1 MSSAYSLAQYIAD
14 LRRIAGASDDEDEIF
29 TRLGPLAQQLVADPG
44 WLQPKYYESDAAQGF
59 GVHLLH
65 EEPDHS
71 LAVFAVNWLPGRGT
85 PPHDHGTWA
94 VVAGIEGVERNVRY
108 RRVDDGKRAG
118 HAELEVKK
126 EFDAAPGELVC
137 IRSGGIHKV
146 TNETAALTL
155 SLHTYGRHVNY
166 TKRAQFDLDTGAY
179 KEFKL
184 NVE

>member
-1 MSSAYSLAQYIAD
+1 MSSAYSLPQYISD
-14 LRRIAGASDDEDEIF
+14 LRQIAAETDDEGEIF
-29 TRLGPLAQQLVADPG
+29 TRLGPLAQQLVANPG
-44 WLQPKYYESDAAQGF
+44 WLQAKHYESDESQGF

-71 LAVFAVNWLPGRGT
+71 LAVFAINWLPGRGT

-94 VVAGIEGVERNVRY
+94 LVAGIEGVERNVRY
-108 RRVDDGKRAG
+108 RRLDDGKRAG

-137 IRSGGIHKV
+137 IRSGGIHKG
-146 TNETAALTL
+146 TNQTDALTL
-155 SLHTYGRHVNY
+155 SLHTYGRHVNH
-166 TKRAQFDLDTGAY
+166 TNRSQFDLDTNEYSA
-179 KEFKL
+179 FNV

>member
-1 MSSAYSLAQYIAD
+1 MSAAYSLPQYISD
-14 LRRIAGASDDEDEIF
+14 LRQIAAEADDEDEIF
-29 TRLGPLAQQLVADPG
+29 TRLGPLAQKLVADPG
-44 WLQPKYYESDAAQGF
+44 WLQAKHYESDAAQGF

-71 LAVFAVNWLPGRGT
+71 LAVFAINWLPGRGT

-94 VVAGIEGVERNVRY
+94 LVAGIEGVERNVRY
-108 RRVDDGKRAG
+108 RRVDDRSQAG

-126 EFDAAPGELVC
+126 EFDAAAGELVC

-146 TNETAALTL
+146 TNETDALTL

-166 TKRAQFDLDTGAY
+166 TNRSQFDLDTHEYSA
-179 KEFKL
+179 FNV

>member
-1 MSSAYSLAQYIAD
+1 MSENYSLQQYIND
-14 LRRIAGASDDEDEIF
+14 LRLICSETEDEDEIF
-29 TRLGPLAQQLVADPG
+29 RRLGPLALKLVANDG
-44 WLQPKYYESDAAQGF
+44 WLQPKHYESDESQGF

-94 VVAGIEGVERNVRY
+94 VVAGIEGVERNIRY
-108 RRVDDGKRAG
+108 RRVDANDRPGY
-118 HAELEVKK
+118 AELEVKK
-126 EFDAAPGELVC
+126 EFDADAGELIC

-146 TNETAALTL
+146 SNETDTLTL
-155 SLHTYGRHVNY
+155 SLHTYGRHVNF
-166 TKRAQFDLDTGAY
+166 TTRSQFDLDTNER

-184 NVE
+184 SVE

>member
-1 MSSAYSLAQYIAD
+1 MSSAYSLPQYISD
-14 LRRIAGASDDEDEIF
+14 LRLIAAATDDEDEIF
-29 TRLGPLAQQLVADPG
+29 TRLGPLAQKLVADAG
-44 WLQPKYYESDAAQGF
+44 WLQAKHYESDEAQGF

-108 RRVDDGKRAG
+108 RRVDDGSRAG
-118 HAELEVKK
+118 HAQLEVKK
-126 EFDAAPGELVC
+126 EFDAAPGEVVC

-146 TNETAALTL
+146 TNETDALTL
-155 SLHTYGRHVNY
+155 SLHTYGRHVNH
-166 TKRAQFDLDTGAY
+166 TNRAQFDLATNEY
-179 KEFKL
+179 REFKL
-184 NVE
+184 TVE